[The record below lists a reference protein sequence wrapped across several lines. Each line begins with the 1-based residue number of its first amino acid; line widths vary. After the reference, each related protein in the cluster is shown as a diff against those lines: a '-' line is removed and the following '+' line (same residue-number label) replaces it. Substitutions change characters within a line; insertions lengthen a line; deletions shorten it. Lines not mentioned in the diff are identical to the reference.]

1 MWTNTH
7 LAYSPRL
14 QNSALVVLRE
24 TVVISRAAL
33 VFADSLMATAAPMSG
48 RTLIGSE
55 PTKLKVCDIAH
66 SVSIKPDCQGGS
78 AHADDRGRSG
88 PVDFGRR

>member
-1 MWTNTH
+1 MLNKHAAGLPSGGVFWAGGELWTNTH

-48 RTLIGSE
+48 
-55 PTKLKVCDIAH
+55 
-66 SVSIKPDCQGGS
+66 PDF
-78 AHADDRGRSG
+78 DWE
-88 PVDFGRR
+88 